1 MAFHNGRWTKVT
13 ASMITTALR
22 ASCSIV
28 GPSLGI
34 TPSDISARAL
44 RAGGCMALIRGGVDP
59 LQARLMGRW
68 VSWCM
73 IEYLLVDGLA
83 TSPFAAQMLTGGEY
97 EIPRHQTLP
106 VDVQLMLDSHQRS
119 LVAASA

>member
-1 MAFHNGRWTKVT
+1 
-13 ASMITTALR
+13 MITTALR
-22 ASCSIV
+22 ASVSII

-34 TPSDISARAL
+34 TSCDISARAL

-68 VSWCM
+68 ESWCM
-73 IEYLLVDGLA
+73 IEYLLVDALD
-83 TSPFAAQMLTGGEY
+83 TSPFAAKMLIGGEY

-106 VDVQLMLDSHQRS
+106 ADVQRMWESHQRD